1 MNNRYKSMATIRK
14 ARKTQSIQWDVTKVV
29 IYRRV
34 STDEQGDSGLGL
46 EAQLAQCQKVCAELG
61 VEIVGDY
68 CDVMSGKIDPRERPA
83 LVDAIAQC
91 QGEGARLM
99 VAKLDR
105 FSREVFHVT
114 GYCDKYFYGDRTP
127 DLITAESPRAS
138 MLEIRIKAVVA
149 QEERE
154 AISKRT
160 KAALQARKERGE
172 KPNGSAGRESALMKK
187 RAATE
192 GAIARAMEL
201 RSEGIG
207 YATIA
212 ALLNAEGFTTSR
224 GGQWYAPGIQS
235 RLQNA

>member
-1 MNNRYKSMATIRK
+1 MVVAK
-14 ARKTQSIQWDVTKVV
+14 KTHKTLSIQWDVTKVV

-46 EAQLAQCQKVCAELG
+46 EAQLSQCQKVCADMGL
-61 VEIVGDY
+61 EIVGDY
-68 CDVMSGKIDPRERPA
+68 CEVVSGKVDPRERPS
-83 LVDAIAQC
+83 LVEAIAQC
-91 QGEGARLM
+91 QAEGARLM

-138 MLEIRIKAVVA
+138 MLEVRIKAVVA

-154 AISKRT
+154 AISNRT

-172 KPNGSAGRESALMKK
+172 KPNGSVGRANALAKK
-187 RAATE
+187 RSVTE
-192 GAIARAMEL
+192 GAIARALEL
-201 RSEGIG
+201 RSQGSG
-207 YATIA
+207 YGRIATM
-212 ALLNAEGFTTSR
+212 LNTEGFTTSR
-224 GGQWYAPGIQS
+224 GGQWYAPGVRS
-235 RLQNA
+235 RLQSIEN